1 MITKKK
7 IILILVSLL
16 LLGAAIAGVM
26 WISTFEV
33 IPEEQTPDSQLTIEY
48 QRKTL
53 QIYTCSLENVNYI
66 SVSNQTG
73 EYKVSR
79 NEEGTV
85 YFHGHAEVP
94 LLPYSSAGL
103 FESVAN
109 IRCEALIETDCAEL
123 YKYGLEEPSVV
134 ITVKMKDGRENIFHL
149 GDAAPQGGGYYF
161 RDTTNNDVYL
171 SDTYFSERFVK
182 NHTQY
187 YQTSISK
194 EFEYTGF
201 QSLSIKPHES
211 ENIFVRTTTE
221 EEAKDIRFMGGTI
234 VEEPFF
240 SAGDSTPIQSMI
252 EIIAALKAEY
262 VATDVL
268 SAENLTKYGFD
279 TPTELIITALVDT
292 SSILSN
298 VTGLENPYY
307 DPKGNGEPK
316 LITIK
321 YVLGATVDNIT
332 YVMFDDQSVIYAVNK
347 NDLAWVAEN
356 TVDVYCQRMIYLK
369 YLKELAKV
377 VVEVDGERHHFDI
390 TDPEGGENME
400 VMYNTYT
407 KVDQAQ
413 FRNFYTSIIG
423 VTHDGLA
430 YEPEEGS
437 EPYLKITY
445 IPIEGEN
452 IILEFYQIEPRKY
465 VLKVDGEGRFFAYST
480 KIDKIVKDMHKLI
493 NGEEI
498 MN

>member
-1 MITKKK
+1 MMTKKK

-16 LLGAAIAGVM
+16 LLGGVIAGVM
-26 WISTFEV
+26 WISGFEV
-33 IPEEQTPDSQLTIEY
+33 LPDEEIPDSHITIDY
-48 QRKTL
+48 QRETL
-53 QIYTCSLENVNYI
+53 QIYTCSLDNVDYI
-66 SVSNQTG
+66 SVSNKTG

-103 FESVAN
+103 FESVSN
-109 IRCEALIETDCAEL
+109 IRCEALIETDCTEL

-134 ITVKMKDGRENIFHL
+134 ITVKMKDGKENVFHL

-171 SDTYFSERFVK
+171 SGTYFSERFVK

-187 YQTSISK
+187 YQTTISK

-201 QSLSIKPHES
+201 QTLSIQPHEG
-211 ENIFVRTTTE
+211 EEIYVRTTTGD
-221 EEAKDIRFMGGTI
+221 EATDIRFMGGTI
-234 VEEPFF
+234 VEKPFF
-240 SAGDSTPIQSMI
+240 SAGDSTPVQGII
-252 EIIAALKAEY
+252 EVLAQLKAEY
-262 VATDVL
+262 VETDVL

-279 TPTELIITALVDT
+279 TPTTVTITTLVDT

-298 VTGLENPYY
+298 ITGLENPYY
-307 DPKGNGEPK
+307 DPNGNGEQK

-321 YVLGATVDNIT
+321 YVIGGTVDNIT

-347 NDLAWVAEN
+347 ANFEWVVNN
-356 TVDVYCQRMIYLK
+356 TVDIYCQRMIYIK
-369 YLKELAKV
+369 YLKELKNV
-377 VVEVDGERHHFDI
+377 IVEVDGERHHFAI
-390 TDPEGGENME
+390 TDPEAGDDME
-400 VMYNTYT
+400 VMHNTYT

-423 VTHDGLA
+423 VTHDGLG

-465 VLKVDGEGRFFAYST
+465 VLKVDGEGRFFAYSS

>member
-1 MITKKK
+1 MMTKKK
-7 IILILVSLL
+7 IILIIASLL
-16 LLGAAIAGVM
+16 LLGAVIAGVM
-26 WISTFEV
+26 WISEFEV
-33 IPEEQTPDSQLTIEY
+33 LPEEELPDSQLTIDY
-48 QRKTL
+48 QRETL
-53 QIYTCSLENVNYI
+53 QIYTCDITNVDYI

-79 NEEGTV
+79 NDEGTV

-134 ITVKMKDGRENIFHL
+134 ITVKMKNGNESVFHL

-171 SDTYFSERFVK
+171 SGTYFSERFVK

-187 YQTSISK
+187 YQTSIAK
-194 EFEYTGF
+194 EFDYPGF
-201 QSLSIKPHES
+201 QTLSIQPYES
-211 ENIFVRTTTE
+211 EEIFIRTTTD
-221 EEAKDIRFMGGTI
+221 EEAKDIRYMGGTI
-234 VEEPFF
+234 VEKPFF
-240 SAGDSTPIQSMI
+240 SAGDSTPIQDII
-252 EIIAALKAEY
+252 ETVAAIKAEY
-262 VATDVL
+262 VETDDL

-279 TPTELIITALVDT
+279 APTTVTITALVDT
-292 SSILSN
+292 SSILSSI
-298 VTGLENPYY
+298 TGLENPYY
-307 DPKGNGEPK
+307 DPNGNGEKK

-321 YVLGATVDNIT
+321 YVIGATVDNIT

-347 NDLAWVAEN
+347 NSLEWVTEN
-356 TVDVYCQRMIYLK
+356 TIDTYCQRMIYVK

-377 VVEVDGERHHFDI
+377 IVEVDGERHHFDI
-390 TDPEGGENME
+390 TDPEGGDEMV

-430 YEPEEGS
+430 YEPEEGA

>member
-16 LLGAAIAGVM
+16 LLGGVIAGVI
-26 WISTFEV
+26 WISGFEV
-33 IPEEQTPDSQLTIEY
+33 LPEEETPDSQLTIDY
-48 QRKTL
+48 QRETL
-53 QIYTCSLENVNYI
+53 QIYTCNLYDVDYI
-66 SVSNQTG
+66 SVTNKTG

-79 NEEGTV
+79 NDLEVV

-109 IRCEALIETDCAEL
+109 IRCDALIETDCAEL

-134 ITVKMKDGRENIFHL
+134 ITVKMKDGKESVFHL

-171 SDTYFSERFVK
+171 SGTYFSERFVK

-187 YQTSISK
+187 YQKAIAK

-201 QSLSIKPHES
+201 RTLRIQPF
-211 ENIFVRTTTE
+211 ENEEIYIRTTTE
-221 EEAKDIRFMGGTI
+221 EEAKDIRYMGGTI

-240 SAGDSTPIQSMI
+240 CAGDSTPIQSII
-252 EIIAALKAEY
+252 EVLATLEASHVE
-262 VATDVL
+262 TDVL
-268 SAENLTKYGFD
+268 SADNLTKYGFD
-279 TPTELIITALVDT
+279 TPTIVTLTADVDT

-307 DPKGNGEPK
+307 DPNGNGQPK
-316 LITIK
+316 NITIK
-321 YVLGATVDNIT
+321 YVIGATVDNYT
-332 YVMFDDQSVIYAVNK
+332 YVMFDDQSVIYAVEK
-347 NDLAWVAEN
+347 SKFEWVVNN
-356 TVDVYCQRMIYLK
+356 TIDVYCQRMIYVK

-377 VVEVDGERHHFDI
+377 IVEVDGESHHFDI
-390 TDPEGGENME
+390 TDPDAGENME

-430 YEPEEGS
+430 YEPEEGLA
-437 EPYLKITY
+437 PYLRITY
-445 IPIEGEN
+445 IPIDGEK
-452 IILEFYQIEPRKY
+452 IVLEFYKIEPRKY

-498 MN
+498 MT

>member
-1 MITKKK
+1 MMTKKK

-16 LLGAAIAGVM
+16 LLGGAIAGVLY
-26 WISTFEV
+26 ISEFEV
-33 IPEEQTPDSQLTIEY
+33 LPEEKTPDTQLTIDY
-48 QRKTL
+48 QRETL
-53 QIYTCSLENVNYI
+53 QIYTCNVYDVDYI
-66 SVSNQTG
+66 HVVNKTG

-79 NEEGTV
+79 NDDGTV
-85 YFHGHAEVP
+85 YFHGHEEVP

-103 FESVAN
+103 FESVNN
-109 IRCEALIETDCAEL
+109 IRCEALIETDCTEL
-123 YKYGLEEPSVV
+123 VNYGLDEPSVI
-134 ITVKMKDGRENIFHL
+134 ITVKMKNGNESVFHL

-171 SDTYFSERFVK
+171 SGTYFSERFVK

-187 YQTSISK
+187 YQKAIGK

-201 QSLSIKPHES
+201 QTLSIKPNEG
-211 ENIFVRTTTE
+211 EEIYVRTTNE
-221 EEAKDIRFMGGTI
+221 EEAADIRFMGGTI
-234 VEEPFF
+234 VEKPFF
-240 SAGDSTPIQSMI
+240 CAGTSTPIQDI
-252 EIIAALKAEY
+252 TEILAVLEAEH
-262 VATDVL
+262 VETDVL
-268 SAENLTKYGFD
+268 SSENLTKYGFD
-279 TPTELIITALVDT
+279 TPTSVNLTALVDT
-292 SSILSN
+292 SSIVSN

-307 DPKGNGEPK
+307 DPKGNGEKK

-321 YVLGATVDNIT
+321 YVIGATIDKYT
-332 YVMFDDQSVIYAVNK
+332 YVIFDDQSVIYAVDK
-347 NDLAWVAEN
+347 SKLEWVEKN

-369 YLKELAKV
+369 YLKELARV
-377 VVEVDGERHHFDI
+377 IVEVDGETHHFDI
-390 TDPEGGENME
+390 TDPESGDEMI

-407 KVDQAQ
+407 KMDQAQ

-452 IILEFYQIEPRKY
+452 IVLEFYQIEPRKY
-465 VLKVDGEGRFFAYST
+465 VLKVDGEGRFFTYSS
-480 KIDKIVKDMHKLI
+480 KVEKIVKDMHKLI